1 MSQEMGFM
9 DILYDKNVA
18 NSTKCQTWQDVLEA
32 HTVKEEDVSFKFSEL
47 AGMLTLLVTGLS
59 LALFIFLLEN
69 GMHFYLD
76 SGRLLN

>member
-1 MSQEMGFM
+1 M

-47 AGMLTLLVTGLS
+47 AGMLMLLVTGLS
-59 LALFIFLLEN
+59 LALFIFLLEKM
-69 GMHFYLD
+69 MHFYLN
-76 SGRLLN
+76 SEHY